1 MSTIP
6 ADLIQDRYW
15 RGTLHLFLNQPRLKS
30 VCTTKFIDV
39 DGRTIKAEALKRQAQ
54 PWSHSEKCM
63 LHLALHLF
71 NERHKVN
78 LSDMDFLD
86 PNNKRLAFQAMQM
99 RFGEV

>member
-1 MSTIP
+1 VSTIP
-6 ADLIQDRYW
+6 ADLMQDRYW

-30 VCTTKFIDV
+30 VCTTKYIDV
-39 DGRTIKAEALKRQAQ
+39 NNRIIKVDALKRQAQ
-54 PWSHSEKCM
+54 PWSHSEKFM
-63 LHLALHLF
+63 LQLALHLF

-86 PNNKRLAFQAMQM
+86 SNNKRLAFQAMQM

>member
-6 ADLIQDRYW
+6 ADLMKDRYW

-30 VCTTKFIDV
+30 VCTTKYIDV
-39 DGRTIKAEALKRQAQ
+39 NNRIIKVDALKRQAQ
-54 PWSHSEKCM
+54 PWSHSEKFM
-63 LHLALHLF
+63 LQLALHLF

-86 PNNKRLAFQAMQM
+86 SNNKRLAFQAMQM